1 MSARARTAALVLS
14 LLVVFYVA
22 LGGLLGRTVSEGAY
36 QQLAV
41 LSEVLTRIQGDY
53 VEDPNIDRVTVGAMR
68 GLMEALDPYSSY
80 LSPREFS
87 EYQKK
92 KAREHE
98 GSVGLVLSKRYG
110 LLNVINV
117 LPGSPAAGVN
127 LGTGDIIESI
137 GGFSSREMSVDQGY
151 LLLTGEVG
159 TTVEM
164 AVVRQARSEPQ
175 TVELVRSRLRA
186 PRVVSG
192 PLEDDFGYL
201 KVASFSEG
209 KTAEVAAALRRLEAR
224 GMRKLVLDL
233 RDCASGEMREAVG
246 VSRLLLDEGMITY
259 LEGQQFPRRQFEA
272 EPESA
277 LWRGPLTVL
286 INIGTAGPAEV
297 VAAAVLENK
306 RGEVV
311 GQRSYG
317 MGSRQ
322 RLIPLEG
329 GAALILSVAKYYSP
343 TGKAIQ
349 DVAVTP
355 SVEVTLQEREDQVR
369 SHAMPPPGD
378 PVLLKALEILRAQP
392 ASTPAEPAA

>member
-1 MSARARTAALVLS
+1 
-14 LLVVFYVA
+14 
-22 LGGLLGRTVSEGAY
+22 
-36 QQLAV
+36 
-41 LSEVLTRIQGDY
+41 
-53 VEDPNIDRVTVGAMR
+53 
-68 GLMEALDPYSSY
+68 
-80 LSPREFS
+80 
-87 EYQKK
+87 
-92 KAREHE
+92 
-98 GSVGLVLSKRYG
+98 
-110 LLNVINV
+110 
-117 LPGSPAAGVN
+117 
-127 LGTGDIIESI
+127 
-137 GGFSSREMSVDQGY
+137 
-151 LLLTGEVG
+151 
-159 TTVEM
+159 
-164 AVVRQARSEPQ
+164 
-175 TVELVRSRLRA
+175 
-186 PRVVSG
+186 
-192 PLEDDFGYL
+192 
-201 KVASFSEG
+201 
-209 KTAEVAAALRRLEAR
+209 
-224 GMRKLVLDL
+224 
-233 RDCASGEMREAVG
+233 MREAVG
-246 VSRLLLDEGMITY
+246 VSRLLLDDGMITY